1 MNIGKIYNRVEKT
14 LKKMPIWFHLVI
26 LLAAIYIL
34 VCMYK
39 QLLPIKEG
47 FIDQKETFIV
57 KKGLDLY
64 DDFYVNVY
72 DELFYREI
80 ANQYEIGSIEN
91 ITKPTTESNLLVIGS
106 GTGHIVN
113 TLKEQ
118 NYNVMG
124 LDESQS
130 MIKYSKEQYPHL
142 NLKLGSPMKAMTF
155 NQNEFTHIICLNLT
169 FYYYKNKTQFLQNVY
184 SWLKPGGYF
193 VVQLIDKNNF
203 DPVVPA
209 AKPFVMV
216 NPQSFS
222 DKRIT
227 TSSVIFNNFNYKAN
241 FQIFP
246 NDVVQFRE
254 IFKDTAPGSNKVR
267 ENNHKMWIPQRQT
280 VINMAKETGFITFSQ
295 VDLMMAQMEYQYLY
309 IFQKPE

>member
-1 MNIGKIYNRVEKT
+1 MNIVKIYNRVEKT
-14 LKKMPIWFHLVI
+14 LKKLPIWLHLVI

-39 QLLPIKEG
+39 QLLPMKEG

-64 DDFYVNVY
+64 DDFYVNIY
-72 DELFYREI
+72 DQLFYREI

-130 MIKYSKEQYPHL
+130 MI
-142 NLKLGSPMKAMTF
+142 
-155 NQNEFTHIICLNLT
+155 
-169 FYYYKNKTQFLQNVY
+169 
-184 SWLKPGGYF
+184 
-193 VVQLIDKNNF
+193 
-203 DPVVPA
+203 
-209 AKPFVMV
+209 
-216 NPQSFS
+216 
-222 DKRIT
+222 
-227 TSSVIFNNFNYKAN
+227 IF
-241 FQIFP
+241 
-246 NDVVQFRE
+246 
-254 IFKDTAPGSNKVR
+254 
-267 ENNHKMWIPQRQT
+267 
-280 VINMAKETGFITFSQ
+280 
-295 VDLMMAQMEYQYLY
+295 
-309 IFQKPE
+309 